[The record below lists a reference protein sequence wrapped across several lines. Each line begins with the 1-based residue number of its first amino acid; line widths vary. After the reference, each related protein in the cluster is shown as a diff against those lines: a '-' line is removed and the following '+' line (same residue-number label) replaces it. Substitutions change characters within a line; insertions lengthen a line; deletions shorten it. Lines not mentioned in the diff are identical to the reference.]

1 MCMCM
6 RGLRCAKG
14 GGRYRAGPCVL
25 ASSTHI
31 ISMYRNKYS
40 IQLAVGLAPDYS
52 GVLPGAVLGVTVA
65 SAVVALVD
73 FGRLIAVPAARVRI
87 SSRGSDKDSPAD
99 DS

>member
-1 MCMCM
+1 M
-6 RGLRCAKG
+6 
-14 GGRYRAGPCVL
+14 L

-52 GVLPGAVLGVTVA
+52 GVLPGAVLGATVA

-73 FGRLIAVPAARVRI
+73 WPAKCCAC
-87 SSRGSDKDSPAD
+87 SSGSDKLQEFR
-99 DS
+99 

>member
-1 MCMCM
+1 M
-6 RGLRCAKG
+6 
-14 GGRYRAGPCVL
+14 L

-52 GVLPGAVLGVTVA
+52 GVLPGAVLGVTEA

-73 FGRLIAVPAARVRI
+73 WPANCCAC
-87 SSRGSDKDSPAD
+87 SSGSDKLQEFR
-99 DS
+99 